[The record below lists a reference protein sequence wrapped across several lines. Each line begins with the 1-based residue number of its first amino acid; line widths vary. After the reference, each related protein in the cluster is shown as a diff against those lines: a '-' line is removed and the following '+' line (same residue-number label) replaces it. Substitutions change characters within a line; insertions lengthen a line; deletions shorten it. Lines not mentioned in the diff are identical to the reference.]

1 MVARTRVDLYDNAYG
16 NYGEEVYRQ
25 VRLETYGEDLGQTSW
40 VTTEES
46 NQIPQL
52 LGLTPDSYVFEVGCG
67 SGGYALKV
75 AETIGCR
82 IFGVDINHA
91 GIDTANQ
98 LAASRNLQRVS
109 FEHCDVSQK
118 MPFAGTTYDAV
129 FANDVLCHL
138 PARATLLAALWR
150 GLKPG
155 ARLLFSDALIIGG
168 TITHV
173 EIATRSS
180 IGYYLFS
187 PPGEN
192 ERLLEQTGFQLV
204 SVADTTANAAAI
216 ARRWRDAREKRREI
230 LAAIEGAE
238 NFAGIQRFLTCVHE
252 LASERRLLRRLY
264 VAQKAA

>member
-1 MVARTRVDLYDNAYG
+1 MVAPTRVDLYNNAYG
-16 NYGEEVYRQ
+16 HYGEEVYRQ
-25 VRLETYGEDLGQTSW
+25 VRLETYGQDLGQTSW
-40 VTTEES
+40 VTTDES

-67 SGGYALKV
+67 AGGYALKV

-82 IFGVDINHA
+82 ILGVDINNA
-91 GIDTANQ
+91 GIDTANE
-98 LAASRNLQRVS
+98 LAASRNLERVR

-118 MPFAGTTYDAV
+118 IPFADATYDAV

-138 PARATLLAALWR
+138 PARATLLAALLR
-150 GLKPG
+150 VLKPG

-192 ERLLEQTGFQLV
+192 ERLLEQAGFQLV
-204 SVADTTANAAAI
+204 SVADTTANTAAI
-216 ARRWRDAREKRREI
+216 ARRWHEAREKRREA
-230 LAAIEGAE
+230 LASIEGAE

-264 VAQKAA
+264 VALKAA